1 MKKTTLFSLLTV
13 SALLLAVPAL
23 VHNYKP
29 TEGGVSIKVA
39 EGGVSA

>member
-1 MKKTTLFSLLTV
+1 MKKTALFSLLTV
-13 SALLLAVPAL
+13 SALLLAAPAL
-23 VHNYKP
+23 AHNSKP